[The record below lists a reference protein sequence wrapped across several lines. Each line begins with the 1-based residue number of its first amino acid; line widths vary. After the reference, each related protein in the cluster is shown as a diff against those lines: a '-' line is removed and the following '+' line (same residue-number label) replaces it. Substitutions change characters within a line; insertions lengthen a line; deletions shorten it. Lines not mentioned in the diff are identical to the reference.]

1 MDRTERGSAERD
13 EARALRSRAL
23 RLIADG
29 TLTAPGLAAL
39 AGQRH
44 GLLYDLIELRYG
56 DDDVVAVDQ
65 LRELALEAVQQ
76 LYSGQDEST
85 G

>member
-1 MDRTERGSAERD
+1 MDRTEHGSAERD
-13 EARALRSRAL
+13 DARALRARAL
-23 RLIADG
+23 QLIADG
-29 TLTAPGLAAL
+29 TLTAPGLATL

-44 GLLYDLIELRYG
+44 SLLYDLIEQRYG
-56 DDDVVAVDQ
+56 DDDVAAVDR

-76 LYSGQDEST
+76 LYGSQEEST